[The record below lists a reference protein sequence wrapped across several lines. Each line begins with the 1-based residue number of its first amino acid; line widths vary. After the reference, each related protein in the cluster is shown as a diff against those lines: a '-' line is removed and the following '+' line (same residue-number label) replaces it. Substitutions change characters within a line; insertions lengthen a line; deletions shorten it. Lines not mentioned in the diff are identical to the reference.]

1 MTANSERPLARG
13 RTADVFADGPGRVR
27 RRYRDARDCQ
37 AEAAVMEH
45 ARTHGF
51 PVPKVFDV
59 CGGDIS
65 MERIDGR
72 SMLAD
77 LARRPWHLRSHARLL
92 ACLHRR
98 LHAIAAP
105 AWLQSPFGDGR
116 ALLHLDLHPEN
127 VIVAA
132 RGPCV
137 IDWTNAA
144 AGPPSVDIVQ
154 TWVLIA
160 SSLVPGS
167 PWQRAVGKLGR
178 DLFLA
183 SFLGHFER
191 RELQAYLPTVAR
203 LRLADENVQER
214 ERIVVTQMLK
224 DSASM

>member
-1 MTANSERPLARG
+1 
-13 RTADVFADGPGRVR
+13 
-27 RRYRDARDCQ
+27 
-37 AEAAVMEH
+37 MEH
-45 ARTHGF
+45 ARTQGF
-51 PVPKVFDV
+51 PVPQVFDV
-59 CGGDIS
+59 SGSDIV

-77 LARRPWHLRSHARLL
+77 LARRPWHLQAHARLL

-132 RGPCV
+132 GGPCV

-144 AGPPSVDIVQ
+144 AGPPSADIVQ

-160 SSLVPGS
+160 SSLVPGP
-167 PWQRAVGKLGR
+167 PWQRAIGTLGR

-183 SFLGHFER
+183 SFLGHFDR
-191 RELQAYLPTVAR
+191 SDLRAYLPTVAR

-214 ERIVVTQMLK
+214 ERRVVTQMLK
-224 DSASM
+224 DGPSV